1 VIQSENKKY
10 RNFKIHLKISNVKN
24 LTDAQ
29 TFVIKSNSDIFL
41 IAPNEKLLRYAVYT
55 LLETWGLEVY
65 SRATYIPN

>member
-41 IAPNEKLLRYAVYT
+41 IAPNEKLLLCCLH